1 MNLFTIM
8 EIDYVSNGN
17 IRIVSNMNESDRKLI
32 LIFQLIFHMNEIVP
46 LTHIMVL
53 LILWN
58 NKL

>member
-1 MNLFTIM
+1 M